1 MIHMELLPAGVRDV
15 NSHWHASQSHIR
27 VNLGLKPQRLVLNI
41 NGNWSQ
47 ISFKSRFKKF
57 I

>member
-15 NSHWHASQSHIR
+15 NSHWLASQSHIR
-27 VNLGLKPQRLVLNI
+27 VNLGLKPQRLVLKIHSNK
-41 NGNWSQ
+41 SQ
-47 ISFKSRFKKF
+47 IAFKSRFKKF